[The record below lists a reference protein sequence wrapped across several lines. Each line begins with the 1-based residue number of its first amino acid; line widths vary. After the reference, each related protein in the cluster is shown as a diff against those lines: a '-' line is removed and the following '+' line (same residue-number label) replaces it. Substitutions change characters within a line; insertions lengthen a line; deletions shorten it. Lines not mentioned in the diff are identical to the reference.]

1 MEHAT
6 YTQKEINSAINV
18 LKDEEQRLLD
28 ERKSLNALI
37 REKRGNIKYYEDL
50 DCSQYKAF

>member
-6 YTQKEINSAINV
+6 YTHKEINSAINV

>member
-18 LKDEEQRLLD
+18 LKDEEHRLLD